1 MAITIIDK
9 PYTTTHNFAPTH
21 NPCFLTVSGTNN
33 VQTGYRHIYQIF
45 INGTLQATVKKS
57 PMPNGYGAIDLHRI
71 VDSYISHDIEYA
83 DTGFNNC
90 PNMRA
95 SVQVKVGEEYGTTQ
109 TLDVTSDTLRL
120 WNASIPYRDF
130 INFDTTTRCINQNAS
145 ARFLTTPLT
154 FRHTRGSYAWLYM
167 IQEQTNDVAALYIAT
182 YNSSGVGLGTYKL
195 TNTNNTVTGLTNQF
209 LRVPIGSGNI
219 ANNTIVTLTGS
230 TPIITNNVAYYTVT
244 ALNGIDEFCSLTY
257 TYYILDAECT
267 YTTYNLVFQNRW
279 GGFDSAQFTKVS
291 RETITVERQRFEKTD
306 YTFPSGIFTQNI
318 KNRGKTTFHVE
329 SKESVQLNSDWLT
342 DAEFEWLQELITSPM
357 VYSVEDGALVPVEIN
372 TNTYEVRKSVNDG
385 ASQLVIDMEYGYQQ
399 YATR

>member
-1 MAITIIDK
+1 
-9 PYTTTHNFAPTH
+9 
-21 NPCFLTVSGTNN
+21 
-33 VQTGYRHIYQIF
+33 
-45 INGTLQATVKKS
+45 
-57 PMPNGYGAIDLHRI
+57 
-71 VDSYISHDIEYA
+71 
-83 DTGFNNC
+83 
-90 PNMRA
+90 
-95 SVQVKVGEEYGTTQ
+95 
-109 TLDVTSDTLRL
+109 
-120 WNASIPYRDF
+120 
-130 INFDTTTRCINQNAS
+130 
-145 ARFLTTPLT
+145 
-154 FRHTRGSYAWLYM
+154 M

-182 YNSSGVGLGTYKL
+182 YNSAGVGLGTYRL

-244 ALNGIDEFCSLTY
+244 ALDSSFDFNSLTY

-306 YTFPSGIFTQNI
+306 YTFPSGVFTQNI

-342 DAEFEWLQELITSPM
+342 DAEFDWLQELITSPM

-372 TNTYEVRKSVNDG
+372 TSTYEVRKSVNDG